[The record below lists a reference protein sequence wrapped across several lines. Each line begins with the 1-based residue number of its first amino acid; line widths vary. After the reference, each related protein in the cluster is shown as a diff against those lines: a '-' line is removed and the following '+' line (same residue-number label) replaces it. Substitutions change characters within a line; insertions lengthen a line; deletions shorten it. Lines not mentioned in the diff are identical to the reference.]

1 MKKSS
6 NLDTNNNYGYRDTI
20 MRDHK
25 VSTKII
31 RYIYFRFF
39 QHCIFF

>member
-6 NLDTNNNYGYRDTI
+6 NLDTNNNYGYRDII

-25 VSTKII
+25 VSTK
-31 RYIYFRFF
+31 YQIYLF
-39 QHCIFF
+39 

>member
-20 MRDHK
+20 MRDQN
-25 VSTKII
+25 VSTK
-31 RYIYFRFF
+31 YQIYSF
-39 QHCIFF
+39 